1 MIKNILTLLL
11 VFVSYSVFS
20 KDPNIAAVVDE
31 KTRQIDIV
39 FVSKIGVML
48 FLGIIAF
55 LSYLKFR
62 KTEP

>member
-1 MIKNILTLLL
+1 MINHLLTLLFIVL
-11 VFVSYSVFS
+11 SCSVFA
-20 KDPNIAAVVDE
+20 KEPNIAAVVDE

-62 KTEP
+62 KTES